1 MTSITILIMLR
12 SEGVTSSLT
21 LLTRWRKETLGSI
34 SRSPLSIN
42 WEWSKRVSTREDLRK
57 SSSTEYW
64 SNLSLI
70 LQVSPESCFWT
81 IHRELISW
89 ATTSSDQ
96 GWTLLRRRNVILR
109 IHRKTDRYLSS
120 LNIGLAIYENI
131 TLGYKFSGTFL
142 NAIVGKKN
150 CFDDLKKIDPDLY
163 KSLIYI
169 KDMEEDAS

>member
-1 MTSITILIMLR
+1 MSCYLTPSRLNFPKERKRNITNS
-12 SEGVTSSLT
+12 SE
-21 LLTRWRKETLGSI
+21 
-34 SRSPLSIN
+34 N
-42 WEWSKRVSTREDLRK
+42 WSV
-57 SSSTEYW
+57 
-64 SNLSLI
+64 
-70 LQVSPESCFWT
+70 P
-81 IHRELISW
+81 
-89 ATTSSDQ
+89 
-96 GWTLLRRRNVILR
+96 
-109 IHRKTDRYLSS
+109 SS